1 MNKRLRTSV
10 LAAIVLPVCLF
21 GTGCNDQPSQPQDV
35 NIVVHVPAPV
45 VITREVQVRVPSDEP
60 REAAT
65 ATASM
70 PAAPRTTSTT
80 ASALETAIEPVVE
93 PVTSAVS
100 PTSVEETPAETG
112 AALGEASA
120 AATPAETSTGLPAVT
135 DTLVADAV
143 SPERAAA
150 AMPPAD
156 SLVK

>member
-1 MNKRLRTSV
+1 MNKRLQTAV

-45 VITREVQVRVPSDEP
+45 VITREVQVRVPSEEP
-60 REAAT
+60 CEPAT

-70 PAAPRTTSTT
+70 PAAPQTTSTT
-80 ASALETAIEPVVE
+80 ATALETATEPVVE
-93 PVTSAVS
+93 PVTSAIS
-100 PTSVEETPAETG
+100 PTSAEETPAET
-112 AALGEASA
+112 ASA
-120 AATPAETSTGLPAVT
+120 LPGVT

-143 SPERAAA
+143 SPDGAAA